1 MKNLEIKNPFNAPV
15 YYEDTVTSTM
25 EISRLLAEKNEPH
38 GTVIAAGFQEKGRGR
53 VQGRT
58 WQMER
63 DLNLPFTILL
73 RYPRIEEIPMVLTL
87 RAGLSVALAVTD
99 FAPELESRVKVKW
112 PNDVMLDSKKTSGI
126 LCEAD
131 GGIVHAG
138 IGINFAQKK
147 FPSSLKQKAAS
158 IALAVNRNIAQS
170 ERFCLLEMI
179 LARLY
184 NELEIMKN
192 NDYWK
197 NALEIRLFKMN
208 EKVVFFEGAAGSG
221 RKISGVLSGI
231 GEAGEILIKPEGK
244 NETLSFF
251 CGELSYL

>member
-15 YYEDTVTSTM
+15 YYEETVASTM
-25 EISRLLAEKNEPH
+25 EISKFLAEKNEPH

-73 RYPRIEEIPMVLTL
+73 RYPRIEEIPKVLTL
-87 RAGLSVALAVTD
+87 RTGLSVALAVAD
-99 FAPELESRVKVKW
+99 FAPELESRVEVKW
-112 PNDVMLDSKKTSGI
+112 PNDIMLDSKKTAGI

-138 IGINFAQKK
+138 IGINFAQKE
-147 FPSSLKQKAAS
+147 FPSSLKEKASS
-158 IALAVNRNIAQS
+158 IALALNRDIAQN

-179 LARLY
+179 LARFY
-184 NELEIMKN
+184 NEFEIMKN
-192 NDYWK
+192 DNHWK
-197 NALEIRLFKMN
+197 NALEKKLFKIG
-208 EKVVFFEGAAGSG
+208 EKIDFFEGQADSG
-221 RKISGVLSGI
+221 RKVSGVLSGI
-231 GEAGEILIKPEGK
+231 GDDGEILIKSEGK
-244 NETLSFF
+244 NETLSFY
-251 CGELSYL
+251 CGEMSY